1 MSIEWFVVT
10 CLAVLPVATAVLCYR
25 KFRKAMER
33 LDKLK
38 ASVRRID
45 GRISAAED
53 NVDAM
58 YNRVIQFTQRM
69 NTYDER
75 MDAQRKMC
83 CDIDAQARAVEMAI
97 CDLSSRLRSLE
108 NEDEEEWED

>member
-1 MSIEWFVVT
+1 MNPEGFIAIGLAILSVVTAFVVI
-10 CLAVLPVATAVLCYR
+10 R
-25 KFRKAMER
+25 EFRHDLKE
-33 LDKLK
+33 LEELK

-58 YNRVIQFTQRM
+58 YNRVIQFTRRM

-75 MDAQRKMC
+75 MDSLRKMC
-83 CDIDAQARAVEMAI
+83 CDIDAQAQTVEMVI
-97 CDLSSRLRSLE
+97 CDLSSRLRSME
-108 NEDEEEWED
+108 YEDEEEWEE